1 MSPLEK
7 NATKL
12 NADKTRFDPRPVGVR
27 RAVRFRDCSRPHQAW
42 YERTPFVPGCQYP
55 LREFSKLAPRR
66 RRSSDILLDTPA
78 RSATAVAPKR
88 SATAR
93 KEPPPAPR
101 FRAAF
106 SATARAGSASG
117 WESEIVGPEPAWEVG
132 DSRLSPGVISGLR
145 RYDPS
150 RDGAPRRVS
159 PKAERRQSRLA
170 SKPSAFCWL
179 SASGIAPVRVWLTM
193 NVHPACQN
201 VNTLCADRRILVPSR
216 RRAAT

>member
-1 MSPLEK
+1 MSLLEK
-7 NATKL
+7 TATKL

-55 LREFSKLAPRR
+55 FRGFSQSAPRWR
-66 RRSSDILLDTPA
+66 RESVVLLDTPT
-78 RSATAVAPKR
+78 RSAMAVVPPT

-93 KEPPPAPR
+93 KEPRSAPP
-101 FRAAF
+101 FSAAF
-106 SATARAGSASG
+106 TATARVASASG
-117 WESEIVGPEPAWEVG
+117 WESEIVGAGAGLGGRRQSPQ
-132 DSRLSPGVISGLR
+132 PGVNSGLR
-145 RYDPS
+145 WYDPS

-179 SASGIAPVRVWLTM
+179 SASGIAPVRVWLVM
-193 NVHPACQN
+193 NVHSACQN
-201 VNTLCADRRILVPSR
+201 VNTLFADYPNWLPLSR
-216 RRAAT
+216 F